1 MEVQSTNG
9 RTKKGTDGY
18 SNITVKKETATR
30 FRSYSKRF
38 SKSHSEVLDGMI
50 QYFKENNL
58 DPFGEGTKIILD
70 SIKKLECQMMK
81 KFDRLIAI
89 IKNMEKTSIRPTY
102 EMMLILY
109 EAYVYEAYVK
119 DGRKPKREPLK
130 LQEERKDFL
139 EPRNTVPK
147 VEHHRMLQEFKE
159 YKMHCNEIL
168 NNVEKVEPMM
178 GKPYLKINMGIGD
191 FESLKYQLK

>member
-1 MEVQSTNG
+1 MEKQKIND
-9 RTKKGTDGY
+9 RTKKGKGGY
-18 SNITVKKETATR
+18 SNITVKKETTTR

-38 SKSHSEVLDGMI
+38 NKSHSEVLDGMV
-50 QYFKENNL
+50 QYFKENDL

-70 SIKKLECQMMK
+70 SIKKMERQMMK

-109 EAYVYEAYVK
+109 EAYVK
-119 DGRKPKREPLK
+119 DGRKPRRDPVQIQK
-130 LQEERKDFL
+130 ERMDFL

-147 VEHHRMLQEFKE
+147 TEHDRMLQEFKE
-159 YKMHCNEIL
+159 YKKHCLEII

-191 FESLKYQLK
+191 FESLKHRLK

>member
-1 MEVQSTNG
+1 MEKQSTNG
-9 RTKKGTDGY
+9 RTKKGTGGY
-18 SNITVKKETATR
+18 SNITVNKETATR
-30 FRSYSKRF
+30 FRTYSKRF
-38 SKSHSEVLDGMI
+38 NKSHSEVLDGMI

-70 SIKKLECQMMK
+70 SIKKLERQMMK

-109 EAYVYEAYVK
+109 EAYVK
-119 DGRKPKREPLK
+119 DGRKPKREPVK
-130 LQEERKDFL
+130 LQEERMDFL

-147 VEHHRMLQEFKE
+147 VEHDRILHEFKE
-159 YKMHCNEIL
+159 YKKHCNEML
-168 NNVEKVEPMM
+168 NSVEKVEPIM
-178 GKPYLKINMGIGD
+178 GKPYLRLNMGIGD
-191 FESLKYQLK
+191 FESLKHQLK

>member
-1 MEVQSTNG
+1 MEKQSTNG
-9 RTKKGTDGY
+9 RTKKGSGGY

-30 FRSYSKRF
+30 FRAYSKRF

-70 SIKKLECQMMK
+70 SIKKLERQMMK

-109 EAYVYEAYVK
+109 EAYVK
-119 DGRKPKREPLK
+119 DGRKPRPESVKI
-130 LQEERKDFL
+130 QEERIDFL

-147 VEHHRMLQEFKE
+147 AEHDRMLHEFE
-159 YKMHCNEIL
+159 NYKKHCNEIL
-168 NNVEKVEPMM
+168 HNVEKVEPMM
-178 GKPYLKINMGIGD
+178 GKPYLRINMGIGD
-191 FESLKYQLK
+191 FESLKYQLR

>member
-1 MEVQSTNG
+1 MEKKSTRG
-9 RTKKGTDGY
+9 KTKKGTGGY

-30 FRSYSKRF
+30 FRSYSKKF
-38 SKSHSEVLDGMI
+38 GKSHSEVLDGMI

-58 DPFGEGTKIILD
+58 DPFGEGTKIILE
-70 SIKKLECQMMK
+70 SLKKLERQMMK

-102 EMMLILY
+102 EMVLIL
-109 EAYVYEAYVK
+109 YEAYVK
-119 DGRKPKREPLK
+119 DGRKPRREPVQIQK
-130 LQEERKDFL
+130 ERMDFL

-147 VEHHRMLQEFKE
+147 VEHERILQEFE
-159 YKMHCNEIL
+159 SYKNHCNEIL
-168 NNVEKVEPMM
+168 NSVEKVEPMM

-191 FESLKYQLK
+191 FESLKYQLR

>member
-1 MEVQSTNG
+1 MEKQITNG
-9 RTKKGTDGY
+9 RTKKGTSGY

-30 FRSYSKRF
+30 FRTYSKKF
-38 SKSHSEVLDGMI
+38 NKSHSEVLDGMI
-50 QYFKENNL
+50 QYFKENHL
-58 DPFGEGTKIILD
+58 DPFGEGTKVILD
-70 SIKKLECQMMK
+70 SIKKLQLEMMK

-102 EMMLILY
+102 EMVLIL
-109 EAYVYEAYVK
+109 YEAYVK
-119 DGRKPKREPLK
+119 DGRKPRREPVQ

-147 VEHHRMLQEFKE
+147 VEHDRMLQEFKE
-159 YKMHCNEIL
+159 YKNRCNEIL
-168 NNVEKVEPMM
+168 SSVEKVEPMI

-191 FESLKYQLK
+191 FESLKHLLR

>member
-1 MEVQSTNG
+1 MEKQSTNA
-9 RTKKGTDGY
+9 RTKKGTGGY

-38 SKSHSEVLDGMI
+38 NKSHSEVLDGMV

-58 DPFGEGTKIILD
+58 DPFGEGTKIILE
-70 SIKKLECQMMK
+70 SIKKLERQMMR

-109 EAYVYEAYVK
+109 EAYVK
-119 DGRKPKREPLK
+119 DGRKPKREPVK
-130 LQEERKDFL
+130 IQEERMDFL
-139 EPRNTVPK
+139 EPRNTIPK
-147 VEHHRMLQEFKE
+147 TEHDRIMQEFDE
-159 YKMHCNEIL
+159 YKKRCNEIL
-168 NNVEKVEPMM
+168 NSVEKVEPMM

>member
-1 MEVQSTNG
+1 MEKQSTNV
-9 RTKKGTDGY
+9 RTKKGTGGY

-38 SKSHSEVLDGMI
+38 SKSHSEVLDGMM

-58 DPFGEGTKIILD
+58 DPFGEGTKIVLD
-70 SIKKLECQMMK
+70 SIKKLERQMMK

-102 EMMLILY
+102 EMVLILY
-109 EAYVYEAYVK
+109 EAYVR
-119 DGRKPKREPLK
+119 DGRKPKPEPVK
-130 LQEERKDFL
+130 IQEERMDFL

-147 VEHHRMLQEFKE
+147 TEHDRMLQEFNE
-159 YKMHCNEIL
+159 YKKRSNEIL

-191 FESLKYQLK
+191 YESLKYQLK

>member
-1 MEVQSTNG
+1 MEKQSTKE
-9 RTKKGTDGY
+9 RTKKGNGGY
-18 SNITVKKETATR
+18 SNITVKKETAIS
-30 FRSYSKRF
+30 FRTYSKRF
-38 SKSHSEVLDGMI
+38 NKSHSEVLDGMI

-70 SIKKLECQMMK
+70 SIKKLERQMMK

-109 EAYVYEAYVK
+109 EAYVK
-119 DGRKPKREPLK
+119 DGKKPRREPVK
-130 LQEERKDFL
+130 IQEERMDFL

-147 VEHHRMLQEFKE
+147 VEYDGILQEFKE
-159 YKMHCNEIL
+159 YKKHCNEML

-191 FESLKYQLK
+191 FESLKYQLR

>member
-1 MEVQSTNG
+1 MEKQSTNG
-9 RTKKGTDGY
+9 KTKKGTGGY

-30 FRSYSKRF
+30 FRSYSKKF

-58 DPFGEGTKIILD
+58 DPFGEGTKIIIE
-70 SIKKLECQMMK
+70 SIKKLEQKMMK

-102 EMMLILY
+102 EMVLIL
-109 EAYVYEAYVK
+109 YEAYVK
-119 DGRKPKREPLK
+119 DGRKPRREPVQ
-130 LQEERKDFL
+130 LQEERMDFL
-139 EPRNTVPK
+139 EPRKTVPK
-147 VEHHRMLQEFKE
+147 TEHDRMLQEFNE
-159 YKMHCNEIL
+159 YKKYCNEIL
-168 NNVEKVEPMM
+168 NSVEKVKPMM

-191 FESLKYQLK
+191 FESLKYQLR

>member
-1 MEVQSTNG
+1 MEKQSTNG
-9 RTKKGTDGY
+9 RTKKGIGGY

-38 SKSHSEVLDGMI
+38 NKSNSEVLDGMI

-70 SIKKLECQMMK
+70 SIKKLERQMMK

-102 EMMLILY
+102 EMVLIL
-109 EAYVYEAYVK
+109 YEAYVK
-119 DGRKPKREPLK
+119 DGRKPKREPVK
-130 LQEERKDFL
+130 LQEERMDFL

-147 VEHHRMLQEFKE
+147 TEHDRILQEFKE
-159 YKMHCNEIL
+159 YKKRCNEIL

>member
-1 MEVQSTNG
+1 MEKQSTNN
-9 RTKKGTDGY
+9 RRKKGSGAY

-30 FRSYSKRF
+30 FRSYSKKF
-38 SKSHSEVLDGMI
+38 GKSHSEVLDGMI

-58 DPFGEGTKIILD
+58 DPFGEGTKIILE
-70 SIKKLECQMMK
+70 SLKKLERQMMK

-109 EAYVYEAYVK
+109 EAYVK
-119 DGRKPKREPLK
+119 DGRKPRREPIQI
-130 LQEERKDFL
+130 QEERKDFL

-147 VEHHRMLQEFKE
+147 SEHDRMLQEFKD
-159 YKMHCNEIL
+159 YKEHCNEIL

-178 GKPYLKINMGIGD
+178 GKPYLRINMGIGD
-191 FESLKYQLK
+191 FESLKYQLR

>member
-1 MEVQSTNG
+1 MEKQSTKG
-9 RTKKGTDGY
+9 RTKKGTGGY

-30 FRSYSKRF
+30 FRGYSKKF

-58 DPFGEGTKIILD
+58 DPFGEGTKIVLD
-70 SIKKLECQMMK
+70 SIKKLERQMMK

-102 EMMLILY
+102 EMVLILY
-109 EAYVYEAYVK
+109 EAYVR
-119 DGRKPKREPLK
+119 DGRKPKPEPVK
-130 LQEERKDFL
+130 IQEERMDFL

-147 VEHHRMLQEFKE
+147 TEHDRMLQEFNE
-159 YKMHCNEIL
+159 YKKRSNEIL

-191 FESLKYQLK
+191 YESLKYQLK

>member
-1 MEVQSTNG
+1 MEKQSTND
-9 RTKKGTDGY
+9 RTKKGIGGY
-18 SNITVKKETATR
+18 SNITAKKETATR

-38 SKSHSEVLDGMI
+38 NKSHSEVLDGMI

-70 SIKKLECQMMK
+70 SIKKLERQMMK
-81 KFDRLIAI
+81 KFDRIIAI

-102 EMMLILY
+102 EMVLIL
-109 EAYVYEAYVK
+109 YEAYVK
-119 DGRKPKREPLK
+119 DGRKPKPEPVK
-130 LQEERKDFL
+130 IQEERRDFL

-147 VEHHRMLQEFKE
+147 MEHDRILKEFE
-159 YKMHCNEIL
+159 SYKKRCNEIL
-168 NNVEKVEPMM
+168 QNVEKVEPMM

>member
-1 MEVQSTNG
+1 MAKQSTRG
-9 RTKKGTDGY
+9 KTKKGT
-18 SNITVKKETATR
+18 S
-30 FRSYSKRF
+30 SYSKRF
-38 SKSHSEVLDGMI
+38 NKSHSEVVDGML
-50 QYFKENNL
+50 QYFKENHL

-70 SIKKLECQMMK
+70 SIKKLERQMMK
-81 KFDRLIAI
+81 KFDRIIAI

-102 EMMLILY
+102 EMVLIL
-109 EAYVYEAYVK
+109 YEAYVK
-119 DGRKPKREPLK
+119 DGRKPRREPVQI
-130 LQEERKDFL
+130 QEERRDFL

-147 VEHHRMLQEFKE
+147 TEHDRILEEFNE
-159 YKMHCNEIL
+159 YKKRCSEIL

>member
-1 MEVQSTNG
+1 MEKQSTNV
-9 RTKKGTDGY
+9 RTKKGTGGY

-38 SKSHSEVLDGMI
+38 SKSHSEVLDGMM

-70 SIKKLECQMMK
+70 GIKKLEHRIMK

-109 EAYVYEAYVK
+109 EAYVK
-119 DGRKPKREPLK
+119 DGRKPKPEPVQI
-130 LQEERKDFL
+130 QEERMDFL
-139 EPRNTVPK
+139 KPKNTVPK
-147 VEHHRMLQEFKE
+147 TEHDRMLQEFKE
-159 YKMHCNEIL
+159 YKKHCNEIL
-168 NNVEKVEPMM
+168 SSVEKVEPMM

-191 FESLKYQLK
+191 YESLKYQLK

>member
-1 MEVQSTNG
+1 MEKQSIN
-9 RTKKGTDGY
+9 RKIKKGTGDY
-18 SNITVKKETATR
+18 SNITIKKGTATR
-30 FRSYSKRF
+30 FRSYSKKF
-38 SKSHSEVLDGMI
+38 GKSHSEVLDGMI

-58 DPFGEGTKIILD
+58 DPFGEGTKIIFD
-70 SIKKLECQMMK
+70 SIKKLERQMMK

-102 EMMLILY
+102 EMVLIL
-109 EAYVYEAYVK
+109 YEAYVK
-119 DGRKPKREPLK
+119 DGRKPRREPVK
-130 LQEERKDFL
+130 IQEERMDFL

-147 VEHHRMLQEFKE
+147 VEHDRILKEFE
-159 YKMHCNEIL
+159 SYKKHCNEIL

-191 FESLKYQLK
+191 FEGLKYQLR

>member
-1 MEVQSTNG
+1 MEKQSTNG
-9 RTKKGTDGY
+9 RTKKGTGGY
-18 SNITVKKETATR
+18 SNITVKKETAIR
-30 FRSYSKRF
+30 FRTYSKKF
-38 SKSHSEVLDGMI
+38 GKSHSEVLDGII

-70 SIKKLECQMMK
+70 SIKKMERQMMK

-109 EAYVYEAYVK
+109 EAYVK
-119 DGRKPKREPLK
+119 DGRKPKREPVK
-130 LQEERKDFL
+130 LQEERMDFL

-147 VEHHRMLQEFKE
+147 GEHDRILKEFESYKKRCNEMLQ
-159 YKMHCNEIL
+159 
-168 NNVEKVEPMM
+168 NVEKVEPMM

-191 FESLKYQLK
+191 FESLKNQLK

>member
-1 MEVQSTNG
+1 MEMQSTNG
-9 RTKKGTDGY
+9 RTKKGTGGY

-30 FRSYSKRF
+30 FRSYSKKF
-38 SKSHSEVLDGMI
+38 GKSHSEVLDGMM

-70 SIKKLECQMMK
+70 GIKKLEHRIMK

-109 EAYVYEAYVK
+109 EAYVK
-119 DGRKPKREPLK
+119 DGRKPKPEPVQI
-130 LQEERKDFL
+130 QEERMDFL
-139 EPRNTVPK
+139 KPKNTVPK
-147 VEHHRMLQEFKE
+147 TEHDRMLQEFKE
-159 YKMHCNEIL
+159 YKKHCNEIL
-168 NNVEKVEPMM
+168 SSVEKVEPMM

-191 FESLKYQLK
+191 YESLKYQLK

>member
-1 MEVQSTNG
+1 MEKQSTNG
-9 RTKKGTDGY
+9 RTKKGNGGY
-18 SNITVKKETATR
+18 SNITIKKETVTR
-30 FRSYSKRF
+30 FRTYSKKFNR
-38 SKSHSEVLDGMI
+38 SHSDVLDAMI

-70 SIKKLECQMMK
+70 SIKKLEVKMMK

-109 EAYVYEAYVK
+109 EAYVK
-119 DGRKPKREPLK
+119 DGRKPKSRPIQFK
-130 LQEERKDFL
+130 EEQKNFL
-139 EPRNTVPK
+139 EPKNTVPK
-147 VEHHRMLQEFKE
+147 TEHDRMLLEFNE
-159 YKMHCNEIL
+159 YKKRCNEIL
-168 NNVEKVEPMM
+168 HNVEKVEPMM

-191 FESLKYQLK
+191 FESLKHQLR

>member
-1 MEVQSTNG
+1 MEKQSTNG
-9 RTKKGTDGY
+9 KTKKGTGGY

-30 FRSYSKRF
+30 FRSYSKKF

-70 SIKKLECQMMK
+70 SIKKLERQMMK
-81 KFDRLIAI
+81 KIDRLIAI

-109 EAYVYEAYVK
+109 EAYVR
-119 DGRKPKREPLK
+119 DGRKPKSEPIQ

-139 EPRNTVPK
+139 EPKNTVPK
-147 VEHHRMLQEFKE
+147 TEHDRMLKEFQS
-159 YKMHCNEIL
+159 YKKRCNEIL
-168 NNVEKVEPMM
+168 HNVEKVEPMM

-191 FESLKYQLK
+191 FESLKYQLR

>member
-1 MEVQSTNG
+1 MEKQSTNG
-9 RTKKGTDGY
+9 RTKKGTGGY
-18 SNITVKKETATR
+18 SNITVKKETAIR
-30 FRSYSKRF
+30 FRTYSKRF

-50 QYFKENNL
+50 QYFKENSL

-70 SIKKLECQMMK
+70 SIKKLERQMMK

-109 EAYVYEAYVK
+109 EAYVK
-119 DGRKPKREPLK
+119 DGRTPKREPVK
-130 LQEERKDFL
+130 LQEERMDFL

-147 VEHHRMLQEFKE
+147 VEHDRMLQEFKE
-159 YKMHCNEIL
+159 YRKRCNEML
-168 NNVEKVEPMM
+168 QNVEKVEPMM
-178 GKPYLKINMGIGD
+178 GKPYLKINMGIGE
-191 FESLKYQLK
+191 FESLKHQLR